1 MLQGHR
7 TWVFENKPV
16 IISTGVVGGPF
27 EAKGKIPEDFDTLHE
42 DLWLG
47 QDSYE
52 KAHKILFEEACSR
65 ATEKAKLRKD
75 DIQFVLAGDL
85 INQIT
90 PTSFAC
96 RTLGTPYLGL
106 FGACSTSME
115 GLALGAS
122 IVNAKGAKYL
132 LTGASSHNTAV
143 EKQFRYPTEYGGQ
156 KPPTAQWTVTGA
168 GAAILSDTGHGPRVT
183 SATIGR
189 VVDMGLTDP
198 FNMGGAM
205 APVAVDTIEAHLRE
219 RQIDASYYDLIVT
232 GDLGHVG
239 REIAYDLLHKHGTK
253 VTSEQFQDCGS
264 LIYREGQP
272 VIAGASGPGCSA
284 TVVYGHLLNRM
295 KRGEF
300 NKILVVATGALLS
313 PLTFQQ
319 EETIPC
325 IAHAVSIEFGGAT
338 Q

>member
-1 MLQGHR
+1 MKTNQLLFR
-7 TWVFENKPV
+7 RE
-16 IISTGVVGGPF
+16 SLAPF

-156 KPPTAQWTVTGA
+156 NH
-168 GAAILSDTGHGPRVT
+168 LPR
-183 SATIGR
+183 S
-189 VVDMGLTDP
+189 
-198 FNMGGAM
+198 
-205 APVAVDTIEAHLRE
+205 
-219 RQIDASYYDLIVT
+219 
-232 GDLGHVG
+232 
-239 REIAYDLLHKHGTK
+239 
-253 VTSEQFQDCGS
+253 
-264 LIYREGQP
+264 GQ
-272 VIAGASGPGCSA
+272 
-284 TVVYGHLLNRM
+284 
-295 KRGEF
+295 
-300 NKILVVATGALLS
+300 
-313 PLTFQQ
+313 
-319 EETIPC
+319 
-325 IAHAVSIEFGGAT
+325 
-338 Q
+338 